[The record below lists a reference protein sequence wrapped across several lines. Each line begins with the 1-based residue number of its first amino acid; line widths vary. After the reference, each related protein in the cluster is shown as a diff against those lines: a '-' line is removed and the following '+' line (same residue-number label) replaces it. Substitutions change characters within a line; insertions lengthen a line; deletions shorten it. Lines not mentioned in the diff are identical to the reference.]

1 MLTTVLSFT
10 LGFCTGWLAK
20 SYSIGED
27 PNTMWENSKKAAT
40 EAGTVVVEKA
50 GEAKDA
56 VTEKVTDIKKKV
68 SKKNQADAVNPDG
81 TPVQ

>member
-1 MLTTVLSFT
+1 MVSTVLSFAI
-10 LGFCTGWLAK
+10 GFCTGWLAK

-40 EAGTVVVEKA
+40 EAGTVVAEKA